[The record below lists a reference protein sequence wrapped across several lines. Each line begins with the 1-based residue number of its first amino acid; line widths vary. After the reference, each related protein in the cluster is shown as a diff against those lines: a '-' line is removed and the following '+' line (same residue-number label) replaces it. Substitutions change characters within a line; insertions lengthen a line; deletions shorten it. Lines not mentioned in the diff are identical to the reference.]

1 MRRLCVAGLGPLPFV
16 LAACAAVAP
25 RPDQTRVD
33 DLPVRS
39 LSVAERQ
46 QCDEH
51 VARAVDAVV
60 RRHYGDAGREAK
72 LALDLDSRAARARA
86 VLGMVLLQSAA
97 EQDPP
102 ELFLLRSAEVEIERA
117 RLLAPDDAFV
127 GWMRAVFFAETG
139 HVSAA
144 AEAAEQALAASAG
157 APPAER
163 AALLGV
169 AGTYRYELGEE
180 RAALPHLQEY
190 AALRPDDATAFFR
203 LGACHAT
210 RAALPQ
216 GVAPASLQTA
226 RRDAEAAARAFARC
240 FELAPGDEDAA
251 LAVSAALL
259 RAAELADELA
269 DVVAADAVRA
279 EHRQAAAE
287 HRRAAAEHLN
297 GLAERFPDSAEP
309 RFRLGVIAA
318 DAGQP
323 ERARAA
329 YAAGLERDPGHA
341 GCLMNLAAATAEAG
355 DTDAARALLHR
366 LLAVDDGRPV
376 LTRDERRRIERWLRG
391 PDEPQSSSGTS
402 DGQMPR
408 ML

>member
-1 MRRLCVAGLGPLPFV
+1 
-16 LAACAAVAP
+16 
-25 RPDQTRVD
+25 
-33 DLPVRS
+33 
-39 LSVAERQ
+39 VAERQ

-51 VARAVDAVV
+51 VARAIDAVV
-60 RRHYGDAGREAK
+60 RRHYGDAGREAS
-72 LALDLDSRAARARA
+72 LALELDPRAARARA

-102 ELFLLRSAEVEIERA
+102 ELFAQRSGELEIERA
-117 RLLAPDDAFV
+117 RLLAPDDAIV
-127 GWMRAVFFAETG
+127 GWLRAVFLAETG
-139 HVSAA
+139 HITAAAAA
-144 AEAAEQALAASAG
+144 AEEALAQSDGAS
-157 APPAER
+157 PAER

-190 AALRPDDATAFFR
+190 VALRSDDATAFFR
-203 LGACHAT
+203 LGACHST

-216 GVAPASLQTA
+216 GIATASLQAA

-259 RAAELADELA
+259 RAAELADQLA
-269 DVVAADAVRA
+269 DGQGDDATRA
-279 EHRQAAAE
+279 EHRRVAAE

-297 GLAERFPDSAEP
+297 GLDERFPDSAEP

-318 DAGQP
+318 ADGQS

-329 YAAGLERDPGHA
+329 YAAGLERDPRHA
-341 GCLMNLAAATAEAG
+341 GCLMNLAASTAAAG
-355 DTDAARALLHR
+355 DDDAARVLLRR
-366 LLAVDDGRPV
+366 LLAVDDERSV
-376 LTRDERRRIERWLRG
+376 LSRDERRRIESWLRG
-391 PDEPQSSSGTS
+391 PDQPSAAGTEA
-402 DGQMPR
+402 R
-408 ML
+408 T